1 VDKQR
6 SDAARPETSPADA
19 RVLLGG
25 AATFR
30 RAMER
35 LCAVAELDATVL
47 IEGET
52 GTGKELAAR
61 AVHAMSRRTTQP
73 FVVINCGA
81 IPDTLMEAELF
92 GHARGAFTDAS
103 QERAGLLRT
112 ASRGT
117 ICLDEIGSLS
127 GRGQA
132 TLLRVLQDKSFRALG
147 SPLEQ
152 RTDARFIALTNT
164 PLWDLVRT
172 ASFRADLYFRLC
184 VLSVNLPPL
193 RERRD
198 DILSLAEHFLSKHAR
213 PERQVRSISPAVRTL
228 LTNYHWPGNVR
239 QLEFA
244 ILRAA
249 QLAPGTSVELEDIEL
264 PDLPKTDDGDGAQ
277 PNDDEMSFAEIK
289 RRTIEAFERKYLTR
303 LMERSR
309 GNVTHAAQMAHKER
323 RDIGKLLKK
332 YQIQPKTFTR

>member
-1 VDKQR
+1 MHTRDAIAVETPSSA
-6 SDAARPETSPADA
+6 SDARI
-19 RVLLGG
+19 LLGG
-25 AATFR
+25 AAAFR
-30 RAMER
+30 RALDR
-35 LCAVAELDATVL
+35 LRAVAELDATVL

-61 AVHAMSRRTTQP
+61 AIHAMSRRTRQP

-81 IPDTLMEAELF
+81 IPDSLIEAELF

-103 QERAGLLRT
+103 QERQGLLRT

-117 ICLDEIGSLS
+117 VCLDEIGSLS
-127 GRGQA
+127 PRGQA
-132 TLLRVLQDKSFRALG
+132 TLLRVLQDKSYRALG
-147 SPLEQ
+147 SPAEQ
-152 RTDARFIALTNT
+152 RTDARFIALSNT

-172 ASFRADLYFRLC
+172 SAFRSDLYFRLC
-184 VLSVNLPPL
+184 VLSVVLPPL

-198 DILSLAEHFLSKHAR
+198 DIVELAEHFLAKHAR
-213 PERQVRSISPAVRTL
+213 AERRVTDLSPAVQTL

-249 QLAPGTSVELEDIEL
+249 QLAPGTRVELDDIEL
-264 PDLPKTDDGDGAQ
+264 PDLPDVSSPPAAPQ
-277 PNDDEMSFAEIK
+277 EDESMSFNEIK
-289 RRTIEAFERKYLTR
+289 RRTVEAFERKYLTR

-332 YQIQPKTFTR
+332 YQIHPKTFLR